1 MQARWAAA
9 RVRGIVRGNRFVG
22 WLKGLITH

>member
-9 RVRGIVRGNRFVG
+9 RVRGIVRGNRFVA
-22 WLKGLITH
+22 WMKGLIVH